1 MNDEKPSEP
10 KVDGRPFDSGLG
22 PTAQATEGV
31 PVGRPQLSAEQLRGR
46 NDGPSW
52 KAPRQKPARWST
64 TRIITLIVLL
74 ALLALVISLKVTGAV

>member
-31 PVGRPQLSAEQLRGR
+31 PIGRPQLSAEQLRGR

-52 KAPRQKPARWST
+52 KAPSEKRGLST
-64 TRIITLIVLL
+64 AALIAIVVVLAVV
-74 ALLALVISLKVTGAV
+74 ALIALRVAGVI